1 MSAWHGWHAACDSLS
16 QVKGHHE
23 SSSAPAPRE
32 TPREGHMDTTTS
44 QYQFREGDDV
54 LGSDGEKVGS
64 VHSIGS
70 NYLVVEKGFFFP
82 TDYYVPFSAV
92 STYDE
97 ADGKVFLNVS
107 KDDALNS
114 GWDAEPG
121 AGDSSSMTTSSTMTT
136 DATSTFGAAAGT
148 SQTAMADS
156 LDTFGSVSTDAQR
169 IDADYNDDMATRRG
183 AISDDA
189 TSTMAAVDTTVTDTT
204 MSGSANYGT
213 TGTTSVSDQDR
224 LVVPVHEEELIATK
238 REREAGE
245 VTITKNVVEEQR
257 TMEVPITEERV
268 QVTRRV
274 VDRVGDGNEMAF
286 REETIEVPLTTQEVD
301 LQKRVRVAEEIEI
314 DKEAVQTTQSV
325 SGTVRKEVVDVDE
338 ATAVE
343 TGSRTT
349 KKSDDTRGRN
359 S

>member
-1 MSAWHGWHAACDSLS
+1 
-16 QVKGHHE
+16 
-23 SSSAPAPRE
+23 
-32 TPREGHMDTTTS
+32 MDTTTS

-82 TDYYVPFSAV
+82 TDYYVPFNAV
-92 STYDE
+92 ASYDD
-97 ADGKVFLNVS
+97 ADGKVYLNVS

-114 GWDAEPG
+114 GWDSQPG
-121 AGDSSSMTTSSTMTT
+121 DGDMSGSSMTT

-148 SQTAMADS
+148 TTTAMG
-156 LDTFGSVSTDAQR
+156 GSFSTDAQR
-169 IDADYNDDMATRRG
+169 IDADYNDDLATRRG

-189 TSTMAAVDTTVTDTT
+189 ISADIDTTYTDTT
-204 MSGSANYGT
+204 MTGNVGT
-213 TGTTSVSDQDR
+213 AQTNLTDQDHI
-224 LVVPVHEEELIATK
+224 VVPVHEEELVATK

-245 VTITKNVVEEQR
+245 VQITKNVVAEER
-257 TMEVPITEERV
+257 TLEVPITEERV

-274 VDRVGDGNEMAF
+274 VDRAGDSGDMAF

-301 LQKRVRVAEEIEI
+301 LQKRVRVSEEIEI
-314 DKEAVQTTQSV
+314 DREQVQTTQAV
-325 SGTVRKEVVDVDE
+325 TGTVRREVVDVDE
-338 ATAVE
+338 TTAVE
-343 TGSRTT
+343 TGSRTYT
-349 KKSDDTRGRN
+349 DTDVTTMSDTDLGTRGSN

>member
-1 MSAWHGWHAACDSLS
+1 
-16 QVKGHHE
+16 
-23 SSSAPAPRE
+23 
-32 TPREGHMDTTTS
+32 MDTTTT

-54 LGSDGEKVGS
+54 LGSDGDKVGS

-97 ADGKVFLNVS
+97 ADGKVFLNVT

-114 GWDAEPG
+114 GWEADPG
-121 AGDSSSMTTSSTMTT
+121 MSGSADDLNAGSMTT
-136 DATSTFGAAAGT
+136 DAASVFGSAAGT

-156 LDTFGSVSTDAQR
+156 YGTVTTDAAR

-189 TSTMAAVDTTVTDTT
+189 TSTMAAVDTNMTDTT
-204 MSGSANYGT
+204 MSGSTDYTGSTMGST
-213 TGTTSVSDQDR
+213 TVSDQDR
-224 LVVPVHEEELIATK
+224 LVVPVHEEELVATK

-245 VTITKNVVEEQR
+245 VTITKNIVEEQR
-257 TMEVPITEERV
+257 TLEVPITEERV

-274 VDRVGDGNEMAF
+274 VDRVGDGDEMAF

-301 LQKRVRVAEEIEI
+301 LEKRVRVSEEIEI
-314 DKEAVQTTQSV
+314 DREAVQTSQSV
-325 SGTVRKEVVDVDE
+325 TGTVRKEIVDVDE
-338 ATAVE
+338 STAVQ
-343 TGSRTT
+343 TGSRTDV
-349 KKSDDTRGRN
+349 KSTTTTDSTGGIVDRAKNAASDMVSGTDNDNTRR
-359 S
+359 

>member
-1 MSAWHGWHAACDSLS
+1 
-16 QVKGHHE
+16 
-23 SSSAPAPRE
+23 
-32 TPREGHMDTTTS
+32 MDTTTS

-97 ADGKVFLNVS
+97 ADGKVYLSVT

-114 GWDAEPG
+114 GWDTDPG
-121 AGDSSSMTTSSTMTT
+121 MSSASTSTMTT

-148 SQTAMADS
+148 TTTAMADS
-156 LDTFGSVSTDAQR
+156 YETVTTDASR
-169 IDADYNDDMATRRG
+169 IDADYNDDIATRRG

-189 TSTMAAVDTTVTDTT
+189 SSTMATVDTTVTDTT
-204 MSGSANYGT
+204 MSGNVGY
-213 TGTTSVSDQDR
+213 TGTERASTLTDQDHI
-224 LVVPVHEEELIATK
+224 VVPVHEEELIATK

-245 VTITKNVVEEQR
+245 VQITKNVVEENR
-257 TMEVPITEERV
+257 TLEVPITEERV

-274 VDRVGDGNEMAF
+274 VDRVGDGDEMAF
-286 REETIEVPLTTQEVD
+286 REETIEVPLTTQEVE
-301 LQKRVRVAEEIEI
+301 LQKRVRVSEEIEI
-314 DKEAVQTTQSV
+314 DREQVQTTQSV
-325 SGTVRKEVVDVDE
+325 SGTVRKEIVDVDE
-338 ATAVE
+338 TTAVQ
-343 TGSRTT
+343 TGSRTYT
-349 KKSDDTRGRN
+349 DTDVTTTGTSGGGIIDRATDAASGLISSTDNDNTRN
-359 S
+359 R

>member
-1 MSAWHGWHAACDSLS
+1 
-16 QVKGHHE
+16 
-23 SSSAPAPRE
+23 
-32 TPREGHMDTTTS
+32 MDTTTS

-82 TDYYVPFSAV
+82 TDYYVPFGSVA
-92 STYDE
+92 SYDE
-97 ADGKVFLNVS
+97 SDGKVYLNVT

-114 GWDAEPG
+114 GWDAQP
-121 AGDSSSMTTSSTMTT
+121 GDSDSYSTSTMTT

-148 SQTAMADS
+148 TQTAMADS
-156 LDTFGSVSTDAQR
+156 LT
-169 IDADYNDDMATRRG
+169 IDSDYNDDLATRRG

-189 TSTMAAVDTTVTDTT
+189 TSTMAAVDTTMTDTT
-204 MSGSANYGT
+204 MTGSSSMTGAT
-213 TGTTSVSDQDR
+213 TLNDQDHI
-224 LVVPVHEEELIATK
+224 VVPVHEEELVATK

-245 VTITKNVVEEQR
+245 VTISKNIVSEER
-257 TMEVPITEERV
+257 TLEVPITEERV

-274 VDRVGDGNEMAF
+274 VDRAADTGEMAF

-301 LQKRVRVAEEIEI
+301 LEKRVRVAEEIEI
-314 DKEAVQTTQSV
+314 DKEAVQRTESV
-325 SGTVRKEVVDVDE
+325 TGTVRKEVVNVDE
-338 ATAVE
+338 MTAQQ
-343 TGSRTT
+343 TGSRTYSEPVT
-349 KKSDDTRGRN
+349 TATTTTTTTDTSASAGLTEGGLIDRAKDAASGIVGSTDNDNTNRGRN